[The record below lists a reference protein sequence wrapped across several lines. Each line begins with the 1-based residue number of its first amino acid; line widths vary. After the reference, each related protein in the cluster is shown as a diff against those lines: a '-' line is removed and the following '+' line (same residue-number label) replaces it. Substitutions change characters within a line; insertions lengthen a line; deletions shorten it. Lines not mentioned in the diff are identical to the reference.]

1 MKIMTLKS
9 LNKIILFVIISACTI
24 TAQEFKKTSTA
35 GFVFLQ
41 LPVTARSAALGEA
54 SISLPDLNSDAIFIN
69 PASAGN
75 MTNSHSFSASY
86 SPWIA
91 DIKHYV
97 ASYSYKSTIGVFSA
111 GVLLLDYGTMQHTEI
126 PTSQSQGLYTVLGTF
141 QARSLAAGIS
151 YSKMLTDR
159 FSFGAAVKYVQEKIY
174 IYDASNVL
182 FDGGVIYN
190 TGFNSL
196 RIAATFQN
204 FGVETKFINDVFK
217 MPTVLK
223 LGMSGEII
231 GDLNSEYRLTLCA
244 EAIHPNDGNE
254 RVNIGS
260 EFCWKDMVFLRGG
273 YKFFYD
279 EESYSVGLGIKNG
292 IYLPLNLDF
301 AYADYGRLGDVLRLT
316 INIGIL

>member
-1 MKIMTLKS
+1 MKIIGL
-9 LNKIILFVIISACTI
+9 LKIILLAVLLSTG
-24 TAQEFKKTSTA
+24 TAESQEFKKTSTA

-41 LPVTARSAALGEA
+41 LPISARSAAMGEA
-54 SISLPDLNSDAIFIN
+54 SISLSDLNSDAIFIN

-75 MTNSHSFSASY
+75 ITNSHSFSVSY

-91 DIKHYV
+91 DIRHYV
-97 ASYSYKSTIGVFSA
+97 ASYSYNSPAGVFSA
-111 GVLLLDYGTMQHTEI
+111 GAILLDYGSMQHTVI

-141 QARSLAAGIS
+141 EARSLAVGLS
-151 YSKMLTDR
+151 YSRMLTER
-159 FSFGAAVKYVQEKIY
+159 FSFGVAGKYVQEKIY
-174 IYDASNVL
+174 VYEASNFL

-204 FGVETKFINDVFK
+204 FGVESKFINDVFK

-223 LGMSGEII
+223 LGLSAELLGSM
-231 GDLNSEYRLTLCA
+231 DTEYRLTLCG

-254 RVNIGS
+254 RVNLGA
-260 EFCWKDMVFLRGG
+260 EFCWMNIISLRGG

-279 EESYSVGLGIKNG
+279 EESYSAGIGIKTG
-292 IYLPLNLDF
+292 SAYPLNFDF
-301 AYADYGRLGDVLRLT
+301 AYADYGRLGDVIRLT
-316 INIGIL
+316 INIGML

>member
-1 MKIMTLKS
+1 MRVKS
-9 LNKIILFVIISACTI
+9 LYKIIIPAVVLFMNTTA
-24 TAQEFKKTSTA
+24 AQEFKKTSTA

-41 LPVTARSAALGEA
+41 LPVSARSAALGEA

-75 MTNSHSFSASY
+75 ITNSHSFSASY

-97 ASYSYKSTIGVFSA
+97 AGYSFNSPIGIFSA
-111 GVLLLDYGTMQHTEI
+111 GAILLDYGTMQRTEI

-141 QARSLAAGIS
+141 DARSLALGLS
-151 YSKMLTDR
+151 YSRMLTDR

-174 IYDASNVL
+174 IYEASNIL

-190 TGFNSL
+190 TGFKSL

-223 LGMSGEII
+223 LGLSAEVL
-231 GDLNSEYRLTLCA
+231 GDMNSEYRITLCG

-254 RVNIGS
+254 RVNLGS
-260 EFCWKDMVFLRGG
+260 EFGWNNMIFLRGG

-279 EESYSVGLGIKNG
+279 EESYSVGLGIKSG
-292 IYLPLNLDF
+292 IYLPLNFDF